1 MATGAGRRNRVR
13 SSQQGHQA
21 GAAKIEEFVGWCE
34 EVGVEVVTLWL
45 LSTDNLTRPP
55 EELASLL
62 TIITDTVNELAA
74 TRRWHVHP
82 VGAPTCCQMR
92 PLGR

>member
-13 SSQQGHQA
+13 VQQGHQA

-62 TIITDTVNELAA
+62 TIITDTVNELGCNASLACASGGSLDFAA
-74 TRRWHVHP
+74 R
-82 VGAPTCCQMR
+82 
-92 PLGR
+92 